1 MNDADYLKLLKK
13 KKAEIKKKLEATP
26 DGFERV
32 KIWLDHERSLKH
44 ENSKARRRSSR
55 GGRK

>member
-1 MNDADYLKLLKK
+1 MTEKEYQELLKK
-13 KKAEIKKKLEATP
+13 KNAEVQRKLARTK
-26 DGFERV
+26 DKFERT